1 MSGPGH
7 PAHLV
12 RRFFGTLRSRRPS
25 PGDQLLVGAR
35 LRPEEAAL
43 FWAQPV
49 PDQAHGVATAR
60 VVMERRPDRP
70 DLARA
75 ALLHDVGKRR
85 CGLGVMGRSIASIL
99 AFTRIPTRG
108 RYAMY
113 LDHGTLGAEDLENA
127 GSDDLTV
134 GFARHHHGV
143 RPEGIDPGD
152 WEVLARADDE

>member
-1 MSGPGH
+1 MSRGGH

-12 RRFFGTLRSRRPS
+12 RRFVGTLRSRRPP
-25 PGDQLLVGAR
+25 PGGQLLVGAL
-35 LRPEEAAL
+35 LRPEEAVL

-49 PDQAHGVATAR
+49 PDQAHGVAAAR
-60 VVMERRPDRP
+60 AVMERRPDRP

-85 CGLGVMGRSIASIL
+85 CGLGVIGRSIASAL
-99 AFTRIPTRG
+99 AFVRIPTRG

-127 GSDDLTV
+127 GSDDV
-134 GFARHHHGV
+134 AIGFARHHHGE
-143 RPEGIDPGD
+143 RPDGIDLTD
-152 WEVLARADDE
+152 WAVLVEADTE